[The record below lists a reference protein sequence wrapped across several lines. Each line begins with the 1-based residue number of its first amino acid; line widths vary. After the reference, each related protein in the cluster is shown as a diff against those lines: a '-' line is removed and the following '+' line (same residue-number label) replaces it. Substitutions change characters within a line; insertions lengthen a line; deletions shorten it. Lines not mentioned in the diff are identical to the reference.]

1 MFFAIVVGLDELP
14 DALVAMGIGVEDGR
28 HNTGRRHLCVCTL
41 HPFVLKFLQISLILD
56 VAAVIL
62 STIRRFL

>member
-1 MFFAIVVGLDELP
+1 MILGCHPLRARMFFAIVVGLDELP

-41 HPFVLKFLQISLILD
+41 GICTLLC
-56 VAAVIL
+56 
-62 STIRRFL
+62 